1 MTNASPSRRVLLTG
15 ALGNLGRTTM
25 AALLEEGHTVRAFDL
40 PTKANRRAAKK
51 LPPGV
56 EIVFGDVT
64 DASACA
70 EAVRGVDAIVHLAA
84 LTPPATERMPEIARK
99 VNVEGTRNLVR
110 AAEAEGRPIRFIQA
124 SSYSI
129 YGPDAGWNGLVTAD
143 TPVVAT
149 DVYTET
155 KIATEEILR
164 SSSLDWVIFRI
175 AAAVEGS
182 GLAADKVVLSI
193 IFEVHPEQPI
203 ELVHGKDVARA
214 AAHAVTA
221 EEASRRVF
229 PIGGGPSCQL
239 RQRDVFAMTERM
251 LGIEPLPPEAFGKSR
266 YYTSWLDTSESERVL
281 RFQRHTAKDIE
292 RDLEKRIAWLK
303 PLIFPV
309 RPLVRRFFLS
319 LSGPYRGEPARPT
332 WQAQLERYSER

>member
-1 MTNASPSRRVLLTG
+1 MTQEDPAKRVLLTG
-15 ALGNLGRTTM
+15 ALGNLGRSTR
-25 AALLEEGHTVRAFDL
+25 AALLAEGHSVRAFDL

-51 LPPGV
+51 LPPAV
-56 EIVFGDVT
+56 EVVFGDVT
-64 DASACA
+64 DAASCT

-84 LTPPATERMPEIARK
+84 LIPPATERMPELARK
-99 VNVEGTRNLVR
+99 VNVEGTRNLVA
-110 AAEAEGRPIRFIQA
+110 AAEREGQPVRFIQA

-129 YGPDAGWNGLVTAD
+129 YGPEAGLGGLVTAE

-155 KIATEEILR
+155 KSAAEALLR
-164 SSSLDWVIFRI
+164 ASSLDWVILRI

-182 GLAADKVVLSI
+182 GLAVDPVVLGI
-193 IFEVHPEQPI
+193 IFEVDPTQPI
-203 ELVHGKDVARA
+203 ELVHGEDVALA

-251 LGIEPLPPEAFGKSR
+251 LGIARLPDGAFGMEP
-266 YYTSWLDTSESERVL
+266 YYTSWLDTAESERVL
-281 RFQRHTAKDIE
+281 RFQRHTAADIE
-292 RDLEKRIAWLK
+292 RDLGKRIAWLK
-303 PLIFPV
+303 PMLFFV
-309 RPLVRRFFLS
+309 KPLVRRYLLS
-319 LSGPYRGEPARPT
+319 HSGPYRGDPPRPT
-332 WQAQLERYSER
+332 WQAQLERG